1 MNEWMNRLINGLM
14 NEITNKQT
22 NSTWINDRNDNL
34 LLGDK

>member
-1 MNEWMNRLINGLM
+1 MNKLINGWM
-14 NEITNKQT
+14 SEITNKQT

>member
-1 MNEWMNRLINGLM
+1 MNEWMNKLINRWM
-14 NEITNKQT
+14 SEITNKQT